1 MASNEVSTFH
11 FAAQVRQ
18 IEERLLR
25 YLEGLPLEEPPN
37 EIDCTTSEPPVA
49 VHGVEPVQALLAL
62 VC

>member
-25 YLEGLPLEEPPN
+25 YLEGLPLEDPPN
-37 EIDCTTSEPPVA
+37 EVDCTASEPSLA
-49 VHGVEPVQALLAL
+49 ACGAEPAQTLLAL